1 MSLAGFDIAG
11 LDLGEISREIERQQ
25 EKRRYDWKLQARPKQ
40 LAPQGKYR
48 YFVVMA
54 GRGFGKALSLDTEV
68 PTPSGWTTMGDIKVG
83 DMLFDE
89 SGNPCNVT
97 FITDVMHG
105 RTCYDVVFDDGTVI
119 VADAEHQWVTD
130 THASRKAK
138 SRRVTGA
145 VSSKSQCQRRKECD
159 PAIRTTEQIKASLV
173 YGMRER
179 NHSIDVCGS
188 LNLPDALLP
197 IHPYAFGAWLG
208 DGDSKSFTMTSADP
222 EIIAEMV
229 KSGCSFQ
236 DGKKDPRSAAVRYAV
251 TSTAHKRDP
260 VTGRSCS
267 NGSMLSTLKTMGVF
281 QNKHIPSVYL
291 RGSVP
296 QRMDLLC
303 GLMDTDGYIQTNGN
317 CEFTSTRKALA
328 DGAFELIAGLGFK
341 ATMKE
346 SVARLNG
353 VNCGPKYRISFTPD
367 RPVFR
372 LPRKLAR
379 HDFTRA
385 QKGRT
390 RRRYIAEVRERQ
402 SVPVRCLTVD
412 SPNHLFLASRSFVP
426 THNTRCGAEYIRQLA
441 EGGKHPILHI
451 LGPTAAD
458 VRDVMIEGPSGI
470 LACSP
475 PWFMPEYEPSKR
487 QIKWPNGVI
496 AKTFSAEEPNRLRGP
511 QCYGGW
517 IDEIAAFDDP
527 EAFTQ
532 FKLGYRLGS
541 DLRCII
547 TTTPKPCPI
556 IHDLVKDEKTGK
568 AIIVRGSTYE
578 NRQNLAED
586 FFADVISQYE
596 GTRLGRQELEGE
608 LLEDT
613 PGALWNTLLI
623 DRTRVKREDL
633 PPMAR
638 IVVAIDPS
646 VTSNARS
653 DECGIAVV
661 GKGVNG
667 DGYMLEDLSGVMT
680 PNEWAMAAIAAY
692 HRHSADVIV
701 GETNNGGDLVGN
713 TILALDPGVPFRKVT
728 ASRGKHL
735 RAEPISLLSEQG
747 RFHLVGNFPKLEEQL
762 VAMAS
767 DGYTGPGSPDRCFVA
782 GTMIQTANGQVPI
795 ENVRVGDLVHTRRG
809 LRPVIAS
816 GKTNAVAQVNRVE
829 FDGGSLT
836 GTGNHPVFV
845 AGKGFTC
852 LDSLVCGDIIKTWKT
867 HAESPSTGLRSTATR
882 KLKTGR
888 TGFTSSRTR
897 QRAKRAGLG
906 AFIGIYGG
914 RLTEQYQQASSSI
927 TLMATRLTMNRGTW
941 NALRE
946 SSTPQNTRWQAT
958 RKFLPTLPI
967 SVHWPQRGISRRMD
981 GSGIESTAGKR
992 TQRLSHKRQYVFGAG
1007 PNALGGKTKNGFAPE
1022 SALGFTTGR
1031 WEPTTSQLR
1040 VRYAGKS
1047 TAAESTQRS
1056 HRSHALRSVLRLSDA
1071 GTAQVYNLTVADA
1084 HEYYANGV
1092 LVHNCDAMVWG
1103 ASEVMLGGT
1112 TVQMFPDF
1120 RAAHRGNGEPAQAV
1134 HVVDMGD
1141 LKDWWTRWISVT
1153 MGSSSAAH
1161 WWCREPA
1168 QPGKVGSRSR
1178 IYREFLAQDMT
1189 PEEFGAQIA
1198 QRSQQEAKISRI
1210 LPVWLTESAFSGI
1223 QGKSVAAAVAEGIQR
1238 SLGQHKAFLFV
1249 HDDEERGIVDPQQ
1262 RWRTF
1267 SARMDRMPT
1276 GFLSVQPIK
1285 GKDSDGWDVVRE
1297 MLRWRPAASGRLEGP
1312 DWDYARQLV
1321 LTDYPA
1327 YERYISEFKEPD
1339 VEVLPELLIS
1349 NQCKGV
1355 IQAMSGAV
1363 RTNDDSAL
1371 AMGGGSF
1378 VLQSLRIGALASR
1391 EDASREPMQ
1400 EFVGRKLAALPSGAS
1415 GTARHMAA
1423 MKAEQDWGG
1432 QHGMGPISFSR
1443 KRK

>member
-1 MSLAGFDIAG
+1 MNLTGIDLAG

-40 LAPQGKYR
+40 LAPSGKYR

-68 PTPSGWTTMGDIKVG
+68 PTPSGWTTMGEIKVG

-89 SGNPCNVT
+89 SGAPCNVT

-145 VSSKSQCQRRKECD
+145 VSSKPQCQRRKECD
-159 PAIRTTEQIKASLV
+159 PAIRTTDEIKGSLV
-173 YGMRER
+173 YGNRER
-179 NHSIDVCGS
+179 NHSIDVCGP
-188 LNLPDALLP
+188 LNLPDAVLP

-222 EIIAEMV
+222 EIIAEMA

-236 DGKKDPRSAAVRYAV
+236 DGKKDPRSSAVRYAV
-251 TSTAHKRDP
+251 TATAHKRDP
-260 VTGRSCS
+260 VTGKSCS
-267 NGSMLSTLKTMGVF
+267 NGSMLSTLKAIGVF

-291 RGSVP
+291 RSSVT

-328 DGAFELIAGLGFK
+328 SGVFELIVSLGFK
-341 ATMKE
+341 ATMQE

-353 VNCGPKYRISFTPD
+353 VDCGPKYRISFTPD

-372 LPRKLAR
+372 LTRKLAR
-379 HDFTRA
+379 HNFTRA
-385 QKGRT
+385 QKDRT
-390 RRRYIAEVRERQ
+390 RRRYIAEIRERE

-412 SPNHLFLASRSFVP
+412 SQNHLFLASRSFVP

-458 VRDVMIEGPSGI
+458 VRDVMVEGPSGI

-735 RAEPISLLSEQG
+735 RAEPISLLSDQG
-747 RFHLVGNFPKLEEQL
+747 RFHLVGNYAKLEEQMC
-762 VAMAS
+762 AMAS
-767 DGYTGPGSPDRCFVA
+767 DGYTGSGSPDRLDA
-782 GTMIQTANGQVPI
+782 
-795 ENVRVGDLVHTRRG
+795 LVW
-809 LRPVIAS
+809 A
-816 GKTNAVAQVNRVE
+816 
-829 FDGGSLT
+829 
-836 GTGNHPVFV
+836 
-845 AGKGFTC
+845 
-852 LDSLVCGDIIKTWKT
+852 
-867 HAESPSTGLRSTATR
+867 
-882 KLKTGR
+882 
-888 TGFTSSRTR
+888 
-897 QRAKRAGLG
+897 
-906 AFIGIYGG
+906 
-914 RLTEQYQQASSSI
+914 
-927 TLMATRLTMNRGTW
+927 
-941 NALRE
+941 
-946 SSTPQNTRWQAT
+946 
-958 RKFLPTLPI
+958 
-967 SVHWPQRGISRRMD
+967 
-981 GSGIESTAGKR
+981 
-992 TQRLSHKRQYVFGAG
+992 
-1007 PNALGGKTKNGFAPE
+1007 
-1022 SALGFTTGR
+1022 
-1031 WEPTTSQLR
+1031 
-1040 VRYAGKS
+1040 
-1047 TAAESTQRS
+1047 
-1056 HRSHALRSVLRLSDA
+1056 
-1071 GTAQVYNLTVADA
+1071 
-1084 HEYYANGV
+1084 
-1092 LVHNCDAMVWG
+1092 

-1112 TVQMFPDF
+1112 TVTMFPDF
-1120 RAAHRGNGEPAQAV
+1120 RAAHRANGEPENAV
-1134 HVVDMGD
+1134 HVVEVGEV
-1141 LKDWWTRWISVT
+1141 KDWWTRWISVT
-1153 MGSSSAAH
+1153 IGSSSAAH

-1168 QPGKVGSRSR
+1168 QPGKIGSRSR

-1189 PEEFGAQIA
+1189 PEEFGVGIA

-1210 LPVWLTESAFSGI
+1210 LPVWLAENAFSGI

-1423 MKAEQDWGG
+1423 VKAEQDWGG

>member
-1 MSLAGFDIAG
+1 MNLTGIDLAG

-40 LAPQGKYR
+40 LAPSGKYR

-68 PTPSGWTTMGDIKVG
+68 PTPSGWTTMGEIKVG

-89 SGNPCNVT
+89 SGAPCNVT

-145 VSSKSQCQRRKECD
+145 VSSKPQCQRRKECD
-159 PAIRTTEQIKASLV
+159 PAIRTTDEIKGSLV
-173 YGMRER
+173 YGNRER
-179 NHSIDVCGS
+179 NHSIDVCGP
-188 LNLPDALLP
+188 LNLPDAVLP

-222 EIIAEMV
+222 EIIAEMA

-236 DGKKDPRSAAVRYAV
+236 DGKKDPRSSAVRYAV
-251 TSTAHKRDP
+251 TATAHKRDP
-260 VTGRSCS
+260 VTGKSCS
-267 NGSMLSTLKTMGVF
+267 NGSMLSTLKAIGVF

-291 RGSVP
+291 RSSVT

-328 DGAFELIAGLGFK
+328 SGVFELIVSLGFK
-341 ATMKE
+341 ATMQE

-353 VNCGPKYRISFTPD
+353 VDCGPKYRISFTPD

-372 LPRKLAR
+372 LTRKLAR
-379 HDFTRA
+379 HNFTRA
-385 QKGRT
+385 QKDRT
-390 RRRYIAEVRERQ
+390 RRRYIAEIRERE

-412 SPNHLFLASRSFVP
+412 SQNHLFLASRSFVP

-458 VRDVMIEGPSGI
+458 VRDVMVEGPSGI

-735 RAEPISLLSEQG
+735 RAEPISLLSDQG
-747 RFHLVGNFPKLEEQL
+747 RFHLVGNYAKLEEQMC
-762 VAMAS
+762 AMAS
-767 DGYTGPGSPDRCFVA
+767 DGYTGSGSPDRLDA
-782 GTMIQTANGQVPI
+782 
-795 ENVRVGDLVHTRRG
+795 LVW
-809 LRPVIAS
+809 A
-816 GKTNAVAQVNRVE
+816 
-829 FDGGSLT
+829 
-836 GTGNHPVFV
+836 
-845 AGKGFTC
+845 
-852 LDSLVCGDIIKTWKT
+852 
-867 HAESPSTGLRSTATR
+867 
-882 KLKTGR
+882 
-888 TGFTSSRTR
+888 
-897 QRAKRAGLG
+897 
-906 AFIGIYGG
+906 
-914 RLTEQYQQASSSI
+914 
-927 TLMATRLTMNRGTW
+927 
-941 NALRE
+941 
-946 SSTPQNTRWQAT
+946 
-958 RKFLPTLPI
+958 
-967 SVHWPQRGISRRMD
+967 
-981 GSGIESTAGKR
+981 
-992 TQRLSHKRQYVFGAG
+992 
-1007 PNALGGKTKNGFAPE
+1007 
-1022 SALGFTTGR
+1022 
-1031 WEPTTSQLR
+1031 
-1040 VRYAGKS
+1040 
-1047 TAAESTQRS
+1047 
-1056 HRSHALRSVLRLSDA
+1056 
-1071 GTAQVYNLTVADA
+1071 
-1084 HEYYANGV
+1084 
-1092 LVHNCDAMVWG
+1092 
-1103 ASEVMLGGT
+1103 ASEIMLGGT
-1112 TVQMFPDF
+1112 TVTMFPDF
-1120 RAAHRGNGEPAQAV
+1120 RAAHRANGEPENAV
-1134 HVVDMGD
+1134 HVVEVGEV
-1141 LKDWWTRWISVT
+1141 KDWWTRWISVT
-1153 MGSSSAAH
+1153 IGSSSAAH

-1168 QPGKVGSRSR
+1168 QPGKIGSRSR

-1189 PEEFGAQIA
+1189 PEEFGAGIA

-1210 LPVWLTESAFSGI
+1210 LPVWLAENAFSGI

-1423 MKAEQDWGG
+1423 VKAEQDWGG

>member
-1 MSLAGFDIAG
+1 MNLTGIDLAG

-40 LAPQGKYR
+40 LAPSGKYR

-68 PTPSGWTTMGDIKVG
+68 PTPSGWTTMGEIKVG

-89 SGNPCNVT
+89 SGAPCNVT

-145 VSSKSQCQRRKECD
+145 VSSKPQCQRRKECD
-159 PAIRTTEQIKASLV
+159 PAIRTTDEIKGSLV
-173 YGMRER
+173 YGNRER
-179 NHSIDVCGS
+179 NHSIDVCGP
-188 LNLPDALLP
+188 LNLPDAVLP

-222 EIIAEMV
+222 EIIAEMA

-236 DGKKDPRSAAVRYAV
+236 DGKKDPRSSAVRYAV
-251 TSTAHKRDP
+251 TATAHKRDP
-260 VTGRSCS
+260 ITGKSCS
-267 NGSMLSTLKTMGVF
+267 NGSMLSTLKAIGVF

-291 RGSVP
+291 RSSVT

-328 DGAFELIAGLGFK
+328 SGVFELIVSLGFK
-341 ATMKE
+341 ATMQE

-353 VNCGPKYRISFTPD
+353 VDCGPKYRISFTPD

-372 LPRKLAR
+372 LTRKLAR
-379 HDFTRA
+379 HNFTRA
-385 QKGRT
+385 QKDRT
-390 RRRYIAEVRERQ
+390 RRRYIAEIRERE

-412 SPNHLFLASRSFVP
+412 SQNHLFLASRSFVP

-458 VRDVMIEGPSGI
+458 VRDVMVEGPSGI

-735 RAEPISLLSEQG
+735 RAEPISLLSDQG
-747 RFHLVGNFPKLEEQL
+747 RFHLVGNYAKLEEQMC
-762 VAMAS
+762 AMAS
-767 DGYTGPGSPDRCFVA
+767 DGYTGSGSPDRLDA
-782 GTMIQTANGQVPI
+782 
-795 ENVRVGDLVHTRRG
+795 LVW
-809 LRPVIAS
+809 A
-816 GKTNAVAQVNRVE
+816 
-829 FDGGSLT
+829 
-836 GTGNHPVFV
+836 
-845 AGKGFTC
+845 
-852 LDSLVCGDIIKTWKT
+852 
-867 HAESPSTGLRSTATR
+867 
-882 KLKTGR
+882 
-888 TGFTSSRTR
+888 
-897 QRAKRAGLG
+897 
-906 AFIGIYGG
+906 
-914 RLTEQYQQASSSI
+914 
-927 TLMATRLTMNRGTW
+927 
-941 NALRE
+941 
-946 SSTPQNTRWQAT
+946 
-958 RKFLPTLPI
+958 
-967 SVHWPQRGISRRMD
+967 
-981 GSGIESTAGKR
+981 
-992 TQRLSHKRQYVFGAG
+992 
-1007 PNALGGKTKNGFAPE
+1007 
-1022 SALGFTTGR
+1022 
-1031 WEPTTSQLR
+1031 
-1040 VRYAGKS
+1040 
-1047 TAAESTQRS
+1047 
-1056 HRSHALRSVLRLSDA
+1056 
-1071 GTAQVYNLTVADA
+1071 
-1084 HEYYANGV
+1084 
-1092 LVHNCDAMVWG
+1092 

-1112 TVQMFPDF
+1112 TVTMFPDF
-1120 RAAHRGNGEPAQAV
+1120 RAAHRANGEPENAV
-1134 HVVDMGD
+1134 HVVEVGEV
-1141 LKDWWTRWISVT
+1141 KDWWTRWISVT
-1153 MGSSSAAH
+1153 IGSSSAAH

-1168 QPGKVGSRSR
+1168 QPGKIGSRSR

-1189 PEEFGAQIA
+1189 PEEFGAGIA

-1210 LPVWLTESAFSGI
+1210 LPVWLAENAFSGI

-1423 MKAEQDWGG
+1423 VKAEQDWGG

>member
-1 MSLAGFDIAG
+1 MNLTGIDLAG

-40 LAPQGKYR
+40 LAPSGKYR

-68 PTPSGWTTMGDIKVG
+68 PTPSGWTTMGEIKVG

-89 SGNPCNVT
+89 SGAPCNVT

-145 VSSKSQCQRRKECD
+145 VSSKPQCQRRKECD
-159 PAIRTTEQIKASLV
+159 PAIRTTDEIKGSLV
-173 YGMRER
+173 YGNRER
-179 NHSIDVCGS
+179 NHSIDVCGP
-188 LNLPDALLP
+188 LNLPDAVLP

-222 EIIAEMV
+222 EIIAEMA

-236 DGKKDPRSAAVRYAV
+236 DGKKDPRSSAVRYAV
-251 TSTAHKRDP
+251 TATAHKRDP
-260 VTGRSCS
+260 ITGKSCS
-267 NGSMLSTLKTMGVF
+267 NGSMLSTLKAIGVF

-291 RGSVP
+291 RSSVT

-317 CEFTSTRKALA
+317 CEFTSTRKILA
-328 DGAFELIAGLGFK
+328 SGVFELIVSLGFK
-341 ATMKE
+341 ATMQE

-353 VNCGPKYRISFTPD
+353 VDCGPKYRISFTPD

-372 LPRKLAR
+372 LTRKLAR
-379 HDFTRA
+379 HNFTRA
-385 QKGRT
+385 QKDRT
-390 RRRYIAEVRERQ
+390 RRRYIAEIRERE

-412 SPNHLFLASRSFVP
+412 SQNHLFLASRSFVP

-458 VRDVMIEGPSGI
+458 VRDVMVEGPSGI

-747 RFHLVGNFPKLEEQL
+747 RFHLVGNYAKLEEQMC
-762 VAMAS
+762 AMAS
-767 DGYTGPGSPDRCFVA
+767 DGYTGSGSPDRLDA
-782 GTMIQTANGQVPI
+782 
-795 ENVRVGDLVHTRRG
+795 LVW
-809 LRPVIAS
+809 AS
-816 GKTNAVAQVNRVE
+816 
-829 FDGGSLT
+829 
-836 GTGNHPVFV
+836 
-845 AGKGFTC
+845 
-852 LDSLVCGDIIKTWKT
+852 
-867 HAESPSTGLRSTATR
+867 
-882 KLKTGR
+882 
-888 TGFTSSRTR
+888 
-897 QRAKRAGLG
+897 
-906 AFIGIYGG
+906 
-914 RLTEQYQQASSSI
+914 
-927 TLMATRLTMNRGTW
+927 
-941 NALRE
+941 
-946 SSTPQNTRWQAT
+946 
-958 RKFLPTLPI
+958 
-967 SVHWPQRGISRRMD
+967 
-981 GSGIESTAGKR
+981 
-992 TQRLSHKRQYVFGAG
+992 
-1007 PNALGGKTKNGFAPE
+1007 
-1022 SALGFTTGR
+1022 
-1031 WEPTTSQLR
+1031 
-1040 VRYAGKS
+1040 
-1047 TAAESTQRS
+1047 
-1056 HRSHALRSVLRLSDA
+1056 
-1071 GTAQVYNLTVADA
+1071 
-1084 HEYYANGV
+1084 
-1092 LVHNCDAMVWG
+1092 
-1103 ASEVMLGGT
+1103 SEVMLGGT
-1112 TVQMFPDF
+1112 TVTMFPDF
-1120 RAAHRGNGEPAQAV
+1120 RAAHRANGEPENAV
-1134 HVVDMGD
+1134 HVVEVGEV
-1141 LKDWWTRWISVT
+1141 KDWWTRWISVT
-1153 MGSSSAAH
+1153 IGSSSAAH

-1168 QPGKVGSRSR
+1168 QPGKIGSRSR

-1189 PEEFGAQIA
+1189 PEEFGAGIA

-1210 LPVWLTESAFSGI
+1210 LPVWLAENAFSGI

-1423 MKAEQDWGG
+1423 VKAEQDWGG

>member
-1 MSLAGFDIAG
+1 MNLTGIDLAG

-40 LAPQGKYR
+40 LAPSGKYR

-68 PTPSGWTTMGDIKVG
+68 PTPSGWTTMGEIKVG

-89 SGNPCNVT
+89 SGAPCNVT

-145 VSSKSQCQRRKECD
+145 VSSKPQCQRRKECD
-159 PAIRTTEQIKASLV
+159 PAIRTTDEIKGSLV
-173 YGMRER
+173 YGNRER
-179 NHSIDVCGS
+179 NHSIDVCGP
-188 LNLPDALLP
+188 LNLPDAVLP

-222 EIIAEMV
+222 EIIAEMA

-236 DGKKDPRSAAVRYAV
+236 DGKKDPRSSAVRYAV
-251 TSTAHKRDP
+251 TATAHKRDP
-260 VTGRSCS
+260 VTGKSCS
-267 NGSMLSTLKTMGVF
+267 NGSMLSTLKAIGVF

-291 RGSVP
+291 RSSVT

-328 DGAFELIAGLGFK
+328 SGVFELIVSLGFK
-341 ATMKE
+341 ATMQE

-353 VNCGPKYRISFTPD
+353 VDCGPKYRISFTPD

-372 LPRKLAR
+372 LTRKLAR
-379 HDFTRA
+379 HNFTRA
-385 QKGRT
+385 QKDRT
-390 RRRYIAEVRERQ
+390 RRRYIAEIRERE

-412 SPNHLFLASRSFVP
+412 SQNHLFLASRSFVP

-458 VRDVMIEGPSGI
+458 VRDVMVEGPSGI

-735 RAEPISLLSEQG
+735 RAEPISLLSDQG
-747 RFHLVGNFPKLEEQL
+747 RFHLVGNYAKLEEQMC
-762 VAMAS
+762 AMAS
-767 DGYTGPGSPDRCFVA
+767 DGYTGSGSPDRLDA
-782 GTMIQTANGQVPI
+782 
-795 ENVRVGDLVHTRRG
+795 LVW
-809 LRPVIAS
+809 A
-816 GKTNAVAQVNRVE
+816 
-829 FDGGSLT
+829 
-836 GTGNHPVFV
+836 
-845 AGKGFTC
+845 
-852 LDSLVCGDIIKTWKT
+852 
-867 HAESPSTGLRSTATR
+867 
-882 KLKTGR
+882 
-888 TGFTSSRTR
+888 
-897 QRAKRAGLG
+897 
-906 AFIGIYGG
+906 
-914 RLTEQYQQASSSI
+914 
-927 TLMATRLTMNRGTW
+927 
-941 NALRE
+941 
-946 SSTPQNTRWQAT
+946 
-958 RKFLPTLPI
+958 
-967 SVHWPQRGISRRMD
+967 
-981 GSGIESTAGKR
+981 
-992 TQRLSHKRQYVFGAG
+992 
-1007 PNALGGKTKNGFAPE
+1007 
-1022 SALGFTTGR
+1022 
-1031 WEPTTSQLR
+1031 
-1040 VRYAGKS
+1040 
-1047 TAAESTQRS
+1047 
-1056 HRSHALRSVLRLSDA
+1056 
-1071 GTAQVYNLTVADA
+1071 
-1084 HEYYANGV
+1084 
-1092 LVHNCDAMVWG
+1092 

-1112 TVQMFPDF
+1112 TVTMFPDF
-1120 RAAHRGNGEPAQAV
+1120 RAAHRANGEPENAV
-1134 HVVDMGD
+1134 HVVEVGEV
-1141 LKDWWTRWISVT
+1141 KDWWTRWISVT
-1153 MGSSSAAH
+1153 IGSSSAAH

-1168 QPGKVGSRSR
+1168 QPGKIGSRSR

-1189 PEEFGAQIA
+1189 PEEFGAGIA

-1210 LPVWLTESAFSGI
+1210 LPVWLAENAFSGI

-1423 MKAEQDWGG
+1423 VKAEQDWGG

>member
-25 EKRRYDWKLQARPKQ
+25 EKRRYDWKLQARPEQ
-40 LAPQGKYR
+40 LPPAGEWR
-48 YFVVMA
+48 FWLIMA
-54 GRGFGKALSLDTEV
+54 GRGWGKT
-68 PTPSGWTTMGDIKVG
+68 
-83 DMLFDE
+83 
-89 SGNPCNVT
+89 
-97 FITDVMHG
+97 
-105 RTCYDVVFDDGTVI
+105 RT
-119 VADAEHQWVTD
+119 
-130 THASRKAK
+130 
-138 SRRVTGA
+138 
-145 VSSKSQCQRRKECD
+145 
-159 PAIRTTEQIKASLV
+159 
-173 YGMRER
+173 
-179 NHSIDVCGS
+179 
-188 LNLPDALLP
+188 
-197 IHPYAFGAWLG
+197 
-208 DGDSKSFTMTSADP
+208 
-222 EIIAEMV
+222 IAE
-229 KSGCSFQ
+229 
-236 DGKKDPRSAAVRYAV
+236 
-251 TSTAHKRDP
+251 
-260 VTGRSCS
+260 
-267 NGSMLSTLKTMGVF
+267 
-281 QNKHIPSVYL
+281 YL
-291 RGSVP
+291 R
-296 QRMDLLC
+296 M
-303 GLMDTDGYIQTNGN
+303 
-317 CEFTSTRKALA
+317 LA
-328 DGAFELIAGLGFK
+328 FA
-341 ATMKE
+341 
-346 SVARLNG
+346 
-353 VNCGPKYRISFTPD
+353 
-367 RPVFR
+367 
-372 LPRKLAR
+372 
-379 HDFTRA
+379 
-385 QKGRT
+385 
-390 RRRYIAEVRERQ
+390 
-402 SVPVRCLTVD
+402 
-412 SPNHLFLASRSFVP
+412 
-426 THNTRCGAEYIRQLA
+426 
-441 EGGKHPILHI
+441 GKHRRIAI
-451 LGPTAAD
+451 LGATAAD
-458 VRDVMIEGPSGI
+458 VRDVIVEGDSGI
-470 LACSP
+470 IAISP
-475 PWFMPEYEPSKR
+475 PDFMPLYEPSKR
-487 QIKWPNGVI
+487 QLTWPNGVI
-496 AKTFSAEEPNRLRGP
+496 AKTYSADEPDRLRGP
-511 QCYGGW
+511 QHHAAVV
-517 IDEIAAFDDP
+517 DELAAYEYP
-527 EAFTQ
+527 ESFTQ
-532 FKLGYRLGS
+532 LKFGLRLGN
-541 DLRCII
+541 DVRCVIG
-547 TTTPKPCPI
+547 TTPKPCAAI
-556 IHDLVKDEKTGK
+556 RELVKQSKEGNGRVVIT
-568 AIIVRGSTYE
+568 RGSTYD
-578 NRQNLAED
+578 NRKNLAPE
-586 FFADVISQYE
+586 FFTEIIRQYE

-680 PNEWAMAAIAAY
+680 PNEWAMAAISAY

-747 RFHLVGNFPKLEEQL
+747 RFHLVGNFPKLEEQ
-762 VAMAS
+762 MCSMSS
-767 DGYTGPGSPDRCFVA
+767 DGYSGHGSPDRCFVA
-782 GTMIQTANGQVPI
+782 GTLIRTEYGDIPI
-795 ENVRVGDLVHTRRG
+795 ENVLVGDLVHTRAG
-809 LRPVIAS
+809 LRPVIAAGLTEKAAMVS
-816 GKTNAVAQVNRVE
+816 TVRFV
-829 FDGGSLT
+829 GGSLT

-845 AGKGFTC
+845 ENIGYV
-852 LDSLVCGDIIKTWKT
+852 SLSGLRRDDKLVTWPQAKK
-867 HAESPSTGLRSTATR
+867 SLSTGSAFTDPWNQKVRTLLQVGQPGLQVATTACIGTYGPRSTAKFRQDLSSTI
-882 KLKTGR
+882 KTKTPGITTFPIWSASAQRNTAEYMAR
-888 TGFTSSRTR
+888 TG
-897 QRAKRAGLG
+897 
-906 AFIGIYGG
+906 
-914 RLTEQYQQASSSI
+914 SSSAGSI
-927 TLMATRLTMNRGTW
+927 SPRLG
-941 NALRE
+941 
-946 SSTPQNTRWQAT
+946 SG
-958 RKFLPTLPI
+958 PI
-967 SVHWPQRGISRRMD
+967 SGIPRRKGVRGIACKALKDGKERPRPSKAPASFVALSAWPFSAPEGSVPLYVKGGTAKQSARILSSGNAPHATSR
-981 GSGIESTAGKR
+981 S
-992 TQRLSHKRQYVFGAG
+992 RLSGHLSKRHARG
-1007 PNALGGKTKNGFAPE
+1007 
-1022 SALGFTTGR
+1022 
-1031 WEPTTSQLR
+1031 R
-1040 VRYAGKS
+1040 VR
-1047 TAAESTQRS
+1047 
-1056 HRSHALRSVLRLSDA
+1056 SVCAA
-1071 GTAQVYNLTVADA
+1071 GTAPVYNLTVADA

-1210 LPVWLTESAFSGI
+1210 LPVWLTESAFSGV

-1262 RWRTF
+1262 RWRAF

-1400 EFVGRKLAALPSGAS
+1400 EFVGRKLAALPLGAS

>member
-1 MSLAGFDIAG
+1 MNLTGIDLAG

-40 LAPQGKYR
+40 LAPSGKYR

-68 PTPSGWTTMGDIKVG
+68 PTPSGWTTMGEIKVG

-89 SGNPCNVT
+89 SGAPCNVT

-145 VSSKSQCQRRKECD
+145 VSSKPQCQRRKECD
-159 PAIRTTEQIKASLV
+159 PAIRTTDEIKGSLV
-173 YGMRER
+173 YGNRER
-179 NHSIDVCGS
+179 NHSIDVCGP
-188 LNLPDALLP
+188 LNLPDAVLP

-222 EIIAEMV
+222 EIIAEMA

-236 DGKKDPRSAAVRYAV
+236 DGKKDPRSSAVRYAV
-251 TSTAHKRDP
+251 TATAHKRDP
-260 VTGRSCS
+260 VTGKSCS
-267 NGSMLSTLKTMGVF
+267 NGSMLSTLKAMGVF

-291 RGSVP
+291 RSSVT

-328 DGAFELIAGLGFK
+328 SGVFELIVSLGFK
-341 ATMKE
+341 ATMQE

-353 VNCGPKYRISFTPD
+353 VDCGPKYRISFTPD

-372 LPRKLAR
+372 LTRKLAR
-379 HDFTRA
+379 HNFTRA
-385 QKGRT
+385 QKDRT
-390 RRRYIAEVRERQ
+390 RRRYIAEIRERE

-412 SPNHLFLASRSFVP
+412 SQNHLFLASRSFVP

-458 VRDVMIEGPSGI
+458 VRDVMVEGPSGI

-767 DGYTGPGSPDRCFVA
+767 DGYTGAGSPDRLDA
-782 GTMIQTANGQVPI
+782 
-795 ENVRVGDLVHTRRG
+795 LVW
-809 LRPVIAS
+809 A
-816 GKTNAVAQVNRVE
+816 
-829 FDGGSLT
+829 
-836 GTGNHPVFV
+836 
-845 AGKGFTC
+845 
-852 LDSLVCGDIIKTWKT
+852 
-867 HAESPSTGLRSTATR
+867 
-882 KLKTGR
+882 
-888 TGFTSSRTR
+888 
-897 QRAKRAGLG
+897 
-906 AFIGIYGG
+906 
-914 RLTEQYQQASSSI
+914 
-927 TLMATRLTMNRGTW
+927 
-941 NALRE
+941 
-946 SSTPQNTRWQAT
+946 
-958 RKFLPTLPI
+958 
-967 SVHWPQRGISRRMD
+967 
-981 GSGIESTAGKR
+981 
-992 TQRLSHKRQYVFGAG
+992 
-1007 PNALGGKTKNGFAPE
+1007 
-1022 SALGFTTGR
+1022 
-1031 WEPTTSQLR
+1031 
-1040 VRYAGKS
+1040 
-1047 TAAESTQRS
+1047 
-1056 HRSHALRSVLRLSDA
+1056 
-1071 GTAQVYNLTVADA
+1071 
-1084 HEYYANGV
+1084 
-1092 LVHNCDAMVWG
+1092 

-1112 TVQMFPDF
+1112 TVTMFPDF
-1120 RAAHRGNGEPAQAV
+1120 RAAHRANGEPENAV
-1134 HVVDMGD
+1134 HVVEVGEV
-1141 LKDWWTRWISVT
+1141 KDWWTRWISVT
-1153 MGSSSAAH
+1153 IGSSSAAH

-1168 QPGKVGSRSR
+1168 QPGKIGSRSR

-1189 PEEFGAQIA
+1189 PEEFGAGIA

-1210 LPVWLTESAFSGI
+1210 LPVWLAENAFSGI

-1423 MKAEQDWGG
+1423 VKAEQDWGG